1 MIRRGGLAVRMLC
14 AIAVLMVCVAGTAYA
29 HTAEILI
36 QSSTLIYQQF
46 PGISVD
52 RNNDVT
58 ISESVDS
65 SGPYYVIDDPESTGM
80 FFPAQCTPLLAE
92 QTSIRC
98 PASGITALYVRTG
111 NAAKADPTRTSS
123 ITIMASTPATLSG
136 GSVSVDAGTSNVTAG
151 PVGGNVI
158 YGSLGGGV
166 LNSKNGFV
174 DFIHTCPPN
183 NTIEDDLSD
192 ILIPDCAAIP
202 EPPGTPAPTSPPP
215 TSSPSSPGAPSPSP
229 SGSGAPG
236 SRSPSLSSVA
246 PSAVVAVTFHQP
258 QAILRRRFLLLTV
271 SVAIA
276 LNVRVHASI
285 ELPGSGHSL
294 PLIGR
299 AVRLGAPGATST
311 LRLRLPRRSLAG
323 LRHALARP
331 HARLYANVQIEAA
344 NVSNGDSFSLA
355 RRIRIV
361 P

>member
-1 MIRRGGLAVRMLC
+1 M
-14 AIAVLMVCVAGTAYA
+14 
-29 HTAEILI
+29 
-36 QSSTLIYQQF
+36 
-46 PGISVD
+46 
-52 RNNDVT
+52 
-58 ISESVDS
+58 
-65 SGPYYVIDDPESTGM
+65 
-80 FFPAQCTPLLAE
+80 
-92 QTSIRC
+92 
-98 PASGITALYVRTG
+98 
-111 NAAKADPTRTSS
+111 
-123 ITIMASTPATLSG
+123 
-136 GSVSVDAGTSNVTAG
+136 
-151 PVGGNVI
+151 
-158 YGSLGGGV
+158 
-166 LNSKNGFV
+166 
-174 DFIHTCPPN
+174 
-183 NTIEDDLSD
+183 
-192 ILIPDCAAIP
+192 
-202 EPPGTPAPTSPPP
+202 
-215 TSSPSSPGAPSPSP
+215 
-229 SGSGAPG
+229 
-236 SRSPSLSSVA
+236 
-246 PSAVVAVTFHQP
+246 TFHQP